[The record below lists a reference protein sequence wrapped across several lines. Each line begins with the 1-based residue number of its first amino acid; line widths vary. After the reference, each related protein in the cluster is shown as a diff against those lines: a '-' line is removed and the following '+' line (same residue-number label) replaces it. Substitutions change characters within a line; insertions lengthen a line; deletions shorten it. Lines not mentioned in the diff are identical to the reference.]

1 MHQFFQIFIVAFPTL
16 MILSTRNSKGILT
29 ELGAK
34 LMSSSKRMKLLP
46 LIHAKELYQ
55 LTCPS

>member
-1 MHQFFQIFIVAFPTL
+1 MHQFFQIFIVAFPTW
-16 MILSTRNSKGILT
+16 MILSTRNSKDILT
-29 ELGAK
+29 GQDVK
-34 LMSSSKRMKLLP
+34 LLSSSKRIKLLP